1 MQCPGRERIFP
12 RRVGCVLRRRY
23 DARLLKRYS
32 KALILLLVLVA
43 LGAAWLWWNRTPKA
57 EMSGYVPAES
67 LAFIEVNDLVGVASG
82 ITGTEAWRV
91 LAPQV
96 GAPSQLIPYTW
107 SIRLARWTGIGS
119 AEAVLLARSQFG
131 LFFTQAQAT
140 ETANTLTIK
149 PLAALVIETHT
160 SPRRM
165 KAVVENHVGQFAQR
179 SFGEASIARKQID
192 GVEIVQWKSPD
203 NTRQLILAVVDTV
216 AIVGN
221 DESVVLRCIE
231 VRRGRQPSLATNQQ
245 FQSMKQEIRGA
256 QAPVFGF
263 VPKAGVK
270 AVIQAWAFARAG
282 NAADAAAIAPL
293 ISNAF
298 GNLIDAFGWTSRL
311 DQSGAEDQ
319 CRVVL
324 AQGVSQQLS
333 DDLTPEPIGDKLDFS
348 FVPAGATSVTS
359 YQIRNPASFW
369 RQLNAVVSSRSD
381 VLTAVASRP
390 LLRALLEP
398 YGISDPDNFFPAIGP
413 RVQLVRLENST
424 SAVLIAQTF
433 DKVALRRLAEQ
444 RLGRQPKIEKFDD
457 TEILV
462 GADGWSFA
470 FAGEYFATGPADV
483 VRRCLDARTR
493 GLSITTNGSFTRARS
508 TIDVSL
514 PIVSLTFSPDGPAA
528 VSFVELFSARE
539 RSAFSMNA
547 AAIEQ
552 SAASLPHSVSVTMMK
567 ADSIEWSSRSSFG
580 LLGLLFTAFAP
591 ERER

>member
-1 MQCPGRERIFP
+1 LGGAVWR
-12 RRVGCVLRRRY
+12 GY
-23 DARLLKRYS
+23 DARLLKRYR
-32 KALILLLVLVA
+32 KALILLLVLFA
-43 LGAAWLWWNRTPKA
+43 FGAAWAWWSRTSKA

-67 LAFIEVNDLVGVASG
+67 LAFIEVNDPIGVANL

-91 LAPQV
+91 LAPPL
-96 GAPSQLIPYTW
+96 GAPSELIPYSW
-107 SIRLARWTGIGS
+107 SIKLARWTGIGS

-140 ETANTLTIK
+140 ESANTLTIK

-160 SPRRM
+160 SAGRM
-165 KAVVENHVGQFAQR
+165 KAVVEKHVGQFAQR

-231 VRRGRQPSLATNQQ
+231 IRRGRQPSLATNQQ
-245 FQSMKQEIRGA
+245 LQTMKQQLRGSQA
-256 QAPVFGF
+256 QLFGF

-270 AVIQAWAFARAG
+270 AAIQAWAFARAG

-298 GNLIDAFGWTSRL
+298 GNLIDGFAWTSRL

-319 CRVVL
+319 CRVAL

-333 DDLTPEPIGDKLDFS
+333 DDLTPEPTGDRLDFS
-348 FVPAGATSVTS
+348 FVPAEAISVTS
-359 YQIRNPASFW
+359 YQLRNPASFW
-369 RQLNAVVSSRSD
+369 RELNAVVSSRSD

-390 LLRALLEP
+390 LLKALLEP
-398 YGISDPDNFFPAIGP
+398 YGITDPDNFFPAIGP
-413 RVQLVRLENST
+413 RLQLVRLDNSAP
-424 SAVLIAQTF
+424 AVLIAQTF
-433 DKVALRRLAEQ
+433 DKPALRKGAEQ
-444 RLGRQPKIEKFDD
+444 RLGRQPKSEKFDD

-462 GADGWSFA
+462 GSDGWSFA
-470 FAGEYFATGPADV
+470 FAGEYFVTGPADA
-483 VRRCLDARTR
+483 VRRCLDTRAR
-493 GLSITTNGSFTRARS
+493 GQSITTNGSFTRAHS

-514 PIVSLTFSPDGPAA
+514 PFVSLTFNPGGPTAI
-528 VSFVELFSARE
+528 SFVELFSSQE
-539 RSAFSMNA
+539 RSAFSTNA
-547 AAIEQ
+547 AVIQ
-552 SAASLPHSVSVTMMK
+552 QGAASLPHSASVTMIK
-567 ADSIEWSSRSSFG
+567 EDSIEWSSRSSFG
-580 LLGLLFTAFAP
+580 LLGSLFTAFAP
-591 ERER
+591 ENVR

>member
-1 MQCPGRERIFP
+1 LRIGLAGRC
-12 RRVGCVLRRRY
+12 GGGY
-23 DARLLKRYS
+23 DARLLKRYR

-43 LGAAWLWWNRTPKA
+43 FGAAWVWWSRTPKA

-67 LAFIEVNDLVGVASG
+67 LAFIEVNDPIGVANG

-91 LAPQV
+91 LAPPL
-96 GAPSQLIPYTW
+96 GAPSELIPYSW
-107 SIRLARWTGIGS
+107 SIKLARWTGIGS

-140 ETANTLTIK
+140 ESANTLTIK

-160 SPRRM
+160 SQNRM
-165 KAVVENHVGQFAQR
+165 KAVVEKHVGQFAQR

-231 VRRGRQPSLATNQQ
+231 IRRGRQPSLATNQQ
-245 FQSMKQEIRGA
+245 LQTMKQQLRGS
-256 QAPVFGF
+256 QAPLFGF

-298 GNLIDAFGWTSRL
+298 GNLIDGFAWTSRL

-319 CRVVL
+319 CRVAL
-324 AQGVSQQLS
+324 APGVSQQLS
-333 DDLTPEPIGDKLDFS
+333 DDLTPEPIGDKLDSS
-348 FVPAGATSVTS
+348 FVPPEAISVTS
-359 YQIRNPASFW
+359 YQLRNPASFW
-369 RQLNAVVSSRSD
+369 RELNAVVSSRSD

-390 LLRALLEP
+390 LLKALLEP
-398 YGISDPDNFFPAIGP
+398 YGITDPDNFFPAIGP
-413 RVQLVRLENST
+413 RLQLVRLDNST
-424 SAVLIAQTF
+424 PAVLIAQTF
-433 DKVALRRLAEQ
+433 DKPSLRKIAEQ
-444 RLGRQPKIEKFDD
+444 RLGRQPQSEKFDD

-462 GADGWSFA
+462 GSDGWSFA
-470 FAGEYFATGPADV
+470 FAGDYFVTGPADA
-483 VRRCLDARTR
+483 VRRCIDTKAR
-493 GLSITTNGSFTRARS
+493 GQSIATNGSFTRARS

-514 PIVSLTFSPDGPAA
+514 PIVSLTFSPDGPTAI
-528 VSFVELFSARE
+528 SFVELFSSQE
-539 RSAFSMNA
+539 RSAFSTNA
-547 AAIEQ
+547 AVIQ
-552 SAASLPHSVSVTMMK
+552 QGAASLPHSVSVTMMK

-580 LLGLLFTAFAP
+580 LLGSLFTAFAP
-591 ERER
+591 ERVR

>member
-1 MQCPGRERIFP
+1 MVHRF
-12 RRVGCVLRRRY
+12 VGEVLRGY
-23 DARLLKRYS
+23 DARLLKRYR

-43 LGAAWLWWNRTPKA
+43 FGAAWLFWNRTPRA
-57 EMSGYVPAES
+57 EMSAYVPAES
-67 LAFIEVNDLVGVASG
+67 LAFIEVNDLLGVANG

-91 LAPQV
+91 LAPPL
-96 GAPSQLIPYTW
+96 GAPSQLIPYSW
-107 SIRLARWTGIGS
+107 SIKVARWTGIGS

-140 ETANTLTIK
+140 ESANTLTIK

-160 SPRRM
+160 SPGRM
-165 KAVVENHVGQFAQR
+165 KAVIEKHVGQFAQR
-179 SFGEASIARKQID
+179 SFGGASIARKQVD
-192 GVEIVQWKSPD
+192 GVELVEWKSPD

-231 VRRGRQPSLATNQQ
+231 IRRGRQPSLSTNQQ
-245 FQSMKQEIRGA
+245 LQTMKQQLRGS

-298 GNLIDAFGWTSRL
+298 GNLIDGFAWTSRL

-319 CRVVL
+319 CRVAL

-333 DDLTPEPIGDKLDFS
+333 DDLTPEPPGDKLDFS
-348 FVPAGATSVTS
+348 FVPAEAISVTS
-359 YQIRNPASFW
+359 YQLRNPASFW
-369 RQLNAVVSSRSD
+369 RELNAVVSSRSD

-390 LLRALLEP
+390 LLKALLEP

-413 RVQLVRLENST
+413 HLQLVRLDNST
-424 SAVLIAQTF
+424 PAVLIAQTF
-433 DKVALRRLAEQ
+433 DKLALRKLAEQ
-444 RLGRQPKIEKFDD
+444 RLGRQPKTEKFDD

-462 GADGWSFA
+462 GSDGWSFA
-470 FAGEYFATGPADV
+470 FAGEYFLTGPADA
-483 VRRCLDARTR
+483 VRRCLDAKAR
-493 GLSITTNGSFTRARS
+493 GQSIATNGSFTRARS

-514 PIVSLTFSPDGPAA
+514 PVVSLTFSPDGPTAI
-528 VSFVELFSARE
+528 SFVELFSSQE
-539 RSAFSMNA
+539 RSAFSTNA
-547 AAIEQ
+547 AVIQ
-552 SAASLPHSVSVTMMK
+552 QGAASLPHSVSVTMIK
-567 ADSIEWSSRSSFG
+567 GDAIEWSSRSSFG
-580 LLGLLFTAFAP
+580 LLGSLFTAFAP
-591 ERER
+591 ERLR

>member
-1 MQCPGRERIFP
+1 
-12 RRVGCVLRRRY
+12 
-23 DARLLKRYS
+23 LLKRYR

-43 LGAAWLWWNRTPKA
+43 LGAAWLFWNRTSRA
-57 EMSGYVPAES
+57 DMSAYVPAES
-67 LAFIEVNDLVGVASG
+67 LAFIEANDLVGLTSD

-91 LAPQV
+91 LGPPLEAP
-96 GAPSQLIPYTW
+96 AQLIPYGW
-107 SIRLARWTGIGS
+107 SIKVARWTGIGS

-140 ETANTLTIK
+140 EKAHTLTIK

-160 SPRRM
+160 SQGRM
-165 KAVVENHVGQFAQR
+165 KGVVEKHVGQFAQR
-179 SFGEASIARKQID
+179 SFGGASIVRKQVD
-192 GVEIVQWKSPD
+192 GVELVEWKSPD

-231 VRRGRQPSLATNQQ
+231 IRRGRQPSLATNQQ
-245 FQSMKQEIRGA
+245 LQTMKQQLRGS
-256 QAPVFGF
+256 QAPLFGF

-298 GNLIDAFGWTSRL
+298 GNLIDGFGWTSRL

-319 CRVVL
+319 CRV
-324 AQGVSQQLS
+324 AFTQGVSQQLS
-333 DDLTPEPIGDKLDFS
+333 DDLTPEAPGDKLDFS
-348 FVPAGATSVTS
+348 FVPAEAISVTS
-359 YQIRNPASFW
+359 YQLRNPASFW

-398 YGISDPDNFFPAIGP
+398 YGIGDPDNFFPAIGP
-413 RVQLVRLENST
+413 RLQLVRLDNST
-424 SAVLIAQTF
+424 PAVLIAPTF
-433 DKVALRRLAEQ
+433 DKLALRKLAEK
-444 RLGRQPKIEKFDD
+444 RLGRQPKTEKFDD

-462 GADGWSFA
+462 GSDGWSFA
-470 FAGEYFATGPADV
+470 FAGDYFLTGPADA
-483 VRRCLDARTR
+483 VRRCLDAKAR
-493 GLSITTNGSFTRARS
+493 GQSIETNGSFKRARS

-514 PIVSLTFSPDGPAA
+514 PVVSLTFSPDGPTAI
-528 VSFVELFSARE
+528 SFVELFSSGE
-539 RSAFSMNA
+539 RSAFSPKA
-547 AAIEQ
+547 AVIQ
-552 SAASLPHSVSVTMMK
+552 QGAASLPHSVSVTMMK
-567 ADSIEWSSRSSFG
+567 GDAIEWTSRSSFG
-580 LLGLLFTAFAP
+580 LLGSLFIAFAP
-591 ERER
+591 ERLR

>member
-1 MQCPGRERIFP
+1 M
-12 RRVGCVLRRRY
+12 
-23 DARLLKRYS
+23 LKRYR

-43 LGAAWLWWNRTPKA
+43 FGAAWVWWTRTPTA
-57 EMSGYVPAES
+57 ETSGYVPAES
-67 LAFIEVNDLVGVASG
+67 LAFIEVNDPIGVANG

-91 LAPQV
+91 LAPPL
-96 GAPSQLIPYTW
+96 GAPSELIPYSW
-107 SIRLARWTGIGS
+107 SIKLARWTGIGS

-140 ETANTLTIK
+140 ESANTLTIK

-160 SPRRM
+160 SQNRM
-165 KAVVENHVGQFAQR
+165 KAVVEKHVDQFAQR
-179 SFGEASIARKQID
+179 SFGEPSIARKQID

-231 VRRGRQPSLATNQQ
+231 IRRGRQPSLATNQQ
-245 FQSMKQEIRGA
+245 LQTMKQQLRGS
-256 QAPVFGF
+256 QAPLFGF

-282 NAADAAAIAPL
+282 NVADAAAIAPL

-298 GNLIDAFGWTSRL
+298 GNLIDGFAWTSRL

-319 CRVVL
+319 CRVAL

-333 DDLTPEPIGDKLDFS
+333 DDLTPEPIGEKLDFPL
-348 FVPAGATSVTS
+348 VPPEAISVTS
-359 YQIRNPASFW
+359 YQLRNPASFW
-369 RQLNAVVSSRSD
+369 RELNAVVSSHSD

-390 LLRALLEP
+390 LLKALLEP
-398 YGISDPDNFFPAIGP
+398 YGITDPDNFFPAIGP
-413 RVQLVRLENST
+413 RLQLVRLDNNT
-424 SAVLIAQTF
+424 PAVLIAQTF
-433 DKVALRRLAEQ
+433 DKPALRKVAEQ
-444 RLGRQPKIEKFDD
+444 RLGRQPKTEKFDD

-462 GADGWSFA
+462 GSDGWSFA
-470 FAGEYFATGPADV
+470 FAGDYFVTGPADA
-483 VRRCLDARTR
+483 VRRCLDTRAR
-493 GLSITTNGSFTRARS
+493 GQSIATNGSFTRARS

-514 PIVSLTFSPDGPAA
+514 PIVSLTFSPDGPTAI
-528 VSFVELFSARE
+528 SFVELFSSQE
-539 RSAFSMNA
+539 RSAFSTNA
-547 AAIEQ
+547 AVIQ
-552 SAASLPHSVSVTMMK
+552 QGAASLPHSVSVTMMK

-580 LLGLLFTAFAP
+580 LLGSLFTAFAP
-591 ERER
+591 ERVR